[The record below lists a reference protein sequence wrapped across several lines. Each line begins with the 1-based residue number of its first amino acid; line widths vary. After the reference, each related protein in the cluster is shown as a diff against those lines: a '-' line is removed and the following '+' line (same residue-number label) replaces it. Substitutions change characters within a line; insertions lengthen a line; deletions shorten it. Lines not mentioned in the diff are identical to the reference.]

1 MNHFF
6 SRLSPL
12 KLLLFGY
19 ASYILLGWICLS
31 LPFSQEGDGAS
42 PIDNL
47 FTATS
52 AVSTTGLATVGTPD
66 SYSFIGELII
76 LVMIQLGG
84 VGYMTVGSFILLAQK
99 RTLPQT
105 NEEVARVAFSL
116 PQGFGVREL
125 VRNVVFF
132 TVGIE
137 SLGAIALY
145 FAFREAGVE
154 NTAWQAVFHSVSAF
168 CTAGFSLF
176 PNSLESF
183 QSNFWVN
190 AIVAMLSL
198 CGAIGFLV
206 FSDIKRSFLRP
217 DTQRTLTTRI
227 ILRATFISIAIG
239 WAFLFLAE
247 PSYTSLSSEQRLLS
261 SGFQAMTALTT
272 VGFNTTSIGELALAP
287 TFLMLLMMIIG
298 ASPSG
303 TGGGLK
309 STSVSAAIAT
319 TISTLKG
326 RDKVTFWGCEVPA
339 HRLSLA
345 FASLVFY
352 VSIFFF
358 GGLLLLLL
366 QQESAF
372 EDVIFEAASALGT
385 VGISRGLTGEL
396 TAVGKL
402 VVIALMFIGR
412 VGPITFGLALA
423 AGSHELKNKRD
434 DLAV

>member
-1 MNHFF
+1 MRNYL
-6 SRLSPL
+6 SRISPL
-12 KLLLFGY
+12 KLLLIGY
-19 ASYILLGWICLS
+19 ASYILLGWIGLS
-31 LPFSQEGDGAS
+31 LPFAQAGDGVSA
-42 PIDNL
+42 IDNL

-66 SYSFIGELII
+66 SYSFFGEMFI

-84 VGYMTVGSFILLAQK
+84 VGYMTTGSFILLMQ
-99 RTLPQT
+99 RQTLPST
-105 NEEVARVAFSL
+105 NEEIAKVAFSL
-116 PQGFGVREL
+116 PEGFSVKEL
-125 VRNVVFF
+125 VRNVIFF
-132 TVGIE
+132 TAAIE
-137 SLGAIALY
+137 IAGAIALY
-145 FAFREAGVE
+145 SVFQSQGVE
-154 NTAWQAVFHSVSAF
+154 NAAWQAIFHSISAF

-176 PNSLESF
+176 PNGLESF
-183 QSNFWVN
+183 QSDFWVN
-190 AIVAMLSL
+190 AIVATLSL

-206 FSDIKRSFLRP
+206 FSDVARSFVKP
-217 DTQRTLTTRI
+217 ETQRTLTTRI
-227 ILRATFISIAIG
+227 ILRATFISVAAG
-239 WAFLFLAE
+239 WALLFLTE
-247 PSYTSLSSEQRLLS
+247 PSYQSLPTEQRLLS

-272 VGFNTTSIGELALAP
+272 VGFNTSPIGELALGP
-287 TFLMLLMMIIG
+287 TFLMLLLMIMG

-339 HRLSLA
+339 YRLSLA

-352 VSIFFF
+352 VGIFFT
-358 GGLLLLLL
+358 GGFLLLLL
-366 QQESAF
+366 QDTNKF
-372 EDVIFEAASALGT
+372 EDVVFEAASALGT
-385 VGISRGLTGEL
+385 VGLSRGLTGEL
-396 TAVGKL
+396 TPLGKI

-423 AGSHELKNKRD
+423 SGWDGFRKRD